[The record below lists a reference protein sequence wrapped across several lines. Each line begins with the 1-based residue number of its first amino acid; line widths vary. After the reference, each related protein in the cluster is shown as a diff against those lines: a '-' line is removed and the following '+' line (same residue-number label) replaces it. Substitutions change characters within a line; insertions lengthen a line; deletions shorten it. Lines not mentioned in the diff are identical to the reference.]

1 MSHKIG
7 LQMTN
12 LLRINYFTIFL
23 EVFHHIWAFH
33 HNNCW
38 KRNDFVNCWTTFLGD
53 CFWNTILSNSNKLT
67 LLNYVPHASSRLTCL
82 RTSAPYPPYTFS
94 CFKCFLA
101 LRAFVPYP
109 PLRLRGSRALL
120 THFIYTPCT
129 PSLRVLP
136 ALSTHF
142 CV

>member
-1 MSHKIG
+1 MSYKIG
-7 LQMTN
+7 LQTTN

-23 EVFHHIWAFH
+23 KEFHQIWAFH

-67 LLNYVPHASSRLTCL
+67 LLNYVPHASSHLMCL
-82 RTSAPYPPYTFS
+82 RTSAPYLPYALS

-109 PLRLRGSRALL
+109 PLRRTRLVRLPYASCRLYL
-120 THFIYTPCT
+120 HTCV
-129 PSLRVLP
+129 SKLCVLKI
-136 ALSTHF
+136 F
-142 CV
+142 